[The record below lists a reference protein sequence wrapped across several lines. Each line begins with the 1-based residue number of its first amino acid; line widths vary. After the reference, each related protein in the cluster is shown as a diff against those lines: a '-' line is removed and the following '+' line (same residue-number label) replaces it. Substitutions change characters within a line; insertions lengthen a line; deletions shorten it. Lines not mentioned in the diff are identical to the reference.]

1 MQVESRK
8 TKYTKMVLKE
18 SLLQLMENKPI
29 NKITVTD
36 ICKKADLN
44 RGTFYAH
51 YLDAFDLL
59 EQIQN
64 ELMEEIT
71 EAVDKLVKK
80 NVKSQ
85 VILKELFEI
94 ILKNKKLCKVV
105 LSDNGDKSFLKDIVN
120 LIKEKIISDW
130 TSNYPYLNIHD
141 LEYLYTY
148 TSTGTIGLIQ
158 HWTQSNFK
166 ETPLKLSLFLDQIT
180 ATCLLA
186 LINKGSES
194 LSEK

>member
-1 MQVESRK
+1 MEAENRK

-18 SLLQLMENKPI
+18 SLLLLMEDKPI

-44 RGTFYAH
+44 RGTFYTH

-71 EAVDKLVKK
+71 EAVDKLIKK

-94 ILKNKKLCKVV
+94 ILKNRKLCKVV
-105 LSDNGDKSFLKDIVN
+105 LSNNGDKDFLKDIVN
-120 LIKEKIISDW
+120 LIREKIISDW
-130 TSNYPYLNIHD
+130 TSNYPNLNIRD
-141 LEYLYTY
+141 LEYLYIY
-148 TSTGTIGLIQ
+148 TSMGTIGLIQ
-158 HWTQSNFK
+158 QWTQTNFK
-166 ETPLKLSLFLDQIT
+166 ETPLRLSLFLDNIT
-180 ATCLLA
+180 TICLLS
-186 LINKGSES
+186 LINKSTES
-194 LSEK
+194 LS